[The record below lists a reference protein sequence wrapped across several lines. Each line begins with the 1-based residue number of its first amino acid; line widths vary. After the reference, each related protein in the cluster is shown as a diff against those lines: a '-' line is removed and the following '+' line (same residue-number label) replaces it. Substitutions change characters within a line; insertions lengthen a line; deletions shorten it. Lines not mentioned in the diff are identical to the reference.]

1 MSGNIYQFSA
11 DLNGGEPQSL
21 EAYRGKV
28 LLVVNTASAC
38 GFTPQYEGLQKL
50 QNEFGE
56 RGFSV
61 LAFPCNQFG
70 NQESGDD
77 EAIRGFC
84 DLRFNIDFP
93 LFSKIDVN
101 GNNAHPLFEWLKA
114 EKGGW
119 LGDNIKWNFTKF
131 LVDRE
136 GRVVERFAPTTKPES
151 IAGAIEKLLA

>member
-50 QNEFGE
+50 QNEFGD

-93 LFSKIDVN
+93 LFSKIEVN
-101 GNNAHPLFEWLKA
+101 GNKAHPLFEWLKA

>member
-101 GNNAHPLFEWLKA
+101 GNKAHPLFEWLKA

>member
-50 QNEFGE
+50 QNEYGE

-101 GNNAHPLFEWLKA
+101 GNKAHPLFEWLKA

-151 IAGAIEKLLA
+151 IAGAIDKLLA

>member
-11 DLNGGEPQSL
+11 DLNGGEPKSL

-50 QNEFGE
+50 QNEYGE

-101 GNNAHPLFEWLKA
+101 GNKAHPLFEWLKA